1 MNILELRV
9 KLGVF
14 KEMKIL
20 EGTDIQLEI
29 EEKFKVICG
38 QLEKI
43 TKGEEVEKVDS
54 LPYLDFISKL
64 SHYFLIAPI
73 TDDLCTYFN
82 FLTEVLFNWNAN
94 CLCDKKIE
102 VFSLMLNR
110 LIEVRNR
117 LKISIDIMKES
128 YERYVELANW
138 QPPIFDLAVEYFDK
152 LLDENEKNKRGKVS
166 DDVCSVL

>member
-38 QLEKI
+38 QLEKSI
-43 TKGEEVEKVDS
+43 KGEEVEKIDS

-64 SHYFLIAPI
+64 SYYFLIAPI

-117 LKISIDIMKES
+117 LKISIDIMKDS
-128 YERYVELANW
+128 YERYIELANW
-138 QPPIFDLAVEYFDK
+138 QPPVFDLAVEYFDK
-152 LLDENEKNKRGKVS
+152 LLEDNEKKQKKSGEK
-166 DDVCSVL
+166 